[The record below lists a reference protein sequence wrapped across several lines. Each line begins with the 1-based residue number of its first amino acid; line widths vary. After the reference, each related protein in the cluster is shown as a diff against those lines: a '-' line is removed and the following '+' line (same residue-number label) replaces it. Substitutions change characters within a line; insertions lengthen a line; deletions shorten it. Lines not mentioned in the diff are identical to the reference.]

1 MEKKYNENEFE
12 IRVAEEN
19 DYINRLSK
27 KVDSRLLLGFFECSR
42 YVAENCNFD
51 MEARELATVSTEHID
66 YWVED
71 GVLYLGKSK
80 NGNCGYSEVL
90 STIGTDEYSQGSC
103 QENPHRYEG
112 LYAFENLF
120 LLIFLKKWN
129 DIKKEINI
137 RNEIYNNFKA

>member
-1 MEKKYNENEFE
+1 MEKKYNEKKFE

-27 KVDSRLLLGFFECSR
+27 KVDSRLLFDFFECSR

-51 MEARELATVSTEHID
+51 MEAEELATVYTEHID

-71 GVLYLGKSK
+71 GILYLGKSS
-80 NGNCGYSEVL
+80 NGYCGYSEVL

-103 QENPHRYEG
+103 QKNPYRYEG
-112 LYAFENLF
+112 LYAFENRF

-129 DIKKEINI
+129 EIKKEINI
-137 RNEIYNNFKA
+137 QNEIYNEFKA